1 MSNRYKGYNLR
12 LILWKIVLFAGILGI
27 VVAISCG
34 GGPAGGF
41 QVSVNMNDSLAR
53 FSDAR
58 IYVDKINLFERAD
71 GTTGY
76 EILPSNA
83 TDFTH
88 LLFNLVGGAKG
99 ADPVFSLSWTAS
111 AQEVTETI
119 GKNYAAY
126 SIKMF
131 PDLTEYRQI
140 AKSADYMASYN
151 AQTCFIIVVPTNV
164 NPESAWINGVFN
176 GVYIEKVG
184 DKWRRIQ
191 LREGR
196 FGANYSMGAG
206 ITS

>member
-1 MSNRYKGYNLR
+1 MSNRYREFNLR
-12 LILWKIVLFAGILGI
+12 IILWKILLFISILGI

-34 GGPAGGF
+34 GGPVGGF

-53 FSDAR
+53 FADAR

-76 EILPSNA
+76 EILPSDA
-83 TDFTH
+83 TDFSH
-88 LLFNLVGGAKG
+88 MLFNLVGGASG

-111 AQEVTETI
+111 VQEISETI

-151 AQTCFIIVVPTNV
+151 AQTCFIIVVITNV
-164 NPESAWINGVFN
+164 NTESAWMNGIFN

-196 FGANYSMGAG
+196 FGANYSTGRG